1 MQSPV
6 VPASRTGPT
15 GIGRFV
21 DPTARQGLVLIAN
34 AVVTALLGV
43 VYWGVAARRL
53 PLEAVGGGTATI
65 SAVTMISGLAQ
76 LNLFTSMS
84 VLIPGTAPGRRSAL
98 VRRIYL
104 TTVMLTVVGAA
115 AVAYVSPSVLGGATT
130 HWMTAAAWAVPAA
143 AMWTLFA
150 LQGGAL
156 IAVRATGYVLAFNAG
171 FGAAKLALLFILPS
185 DDSSGVVLWSW
196 YAPLIVFVP
205 LANVVLFLKLKND
218 RTPVEHSGS
227 PRFTR
232 FVAIDYAGF
241 LVVQIMTTA
250 LPVYVATM
258 VGAES
263 AAVFATCWMVSTALD
278 LAAGNFA
285 IAMSVSI
292 ARNPQQAS
300 QVVQSLAPRMTGL
313 LLLLVGTLIA
323 AASPILDIFG
333 EEYTKHGVTILRL
346 LLIGCI
352 FRAVVTFCSATARS
366 LRRPGAVIVMQLV
379 AAVVVLAGGL
389 PAMQMWGITALALA
403 WALGQLLAAGAGT
416 AITVLL
422 LRRTS
427 GTARTALP
435 VPA

>member
-6 VPASRTGPT
+6 APAPRRGLT
-15 GIGRFV
+15 GIGRFI
-21 DPTARQGLVLIAN
+21 DPTARQGLILIAN

-43 VYWGVAARRL
+43 VYWGVAARQL

-84 VLIPGTAPGRRSAL
+84 VLIPGTPPGRRSAL

-104 TTVMLTVVGAA
+104 TTVMLTVVATA
-115 AVAYVSPSVLGGATT
+115 VVAYVSPAVLGGASTP
-130 HWMTAAAWAVPAA
+130 WLVVAAWAVPATA
-143 AMWTLFA
+143 LWTLFA

-171 FGAAKLALLFILPS
+171 FGIAKLALLVVLPS

-205 LANVVLFLKLKND
+205 LANLVLFLKLKND
-218 RTPVEHSGS
+218 RAPVEHSGN
-227 PRFTR
+227 PRLTR

-241 LVVQIMTTA
+241 LVVQVMTTA

-292 ARNPQQAS
+292 ARNPSQAA
-300 QVVQSLAPRMTGL
+300 QVIRTLAPRMTGF
-313 LLLLVGTLIA
+313 LLLLVGILIA

-333 EEYTKHGVTILRL
+333 EEYSRHGVTILRW

-366 LRRPGAVIVMQLV
+366 LRRPGAVILMQLV

-389 PAMQMWGITALALA
+389 PAMRMWGITALAMA
-403 WALGQLLAAGAGT
+403 WAAGQLVAAGAGT
-416 AITVLL
+416 AITALI

-427 GTARTALP
+427 GTAQTALP

>member
-6 VPASRTGPT
+6 APAARNGPA
-15 GIGRFV
+15 GIGRFI
-21 DPTARQGLVLIAN
+21 DPTARHGLILIAN
-34 AVVTALLGV
+34 AVITALLGV
-43 VYWGVAARRL
+43 VYWGVAARQL
-53 PLEAVGGGTATI
+53 PLEAVGAGTATI

-84 VLIPGTAPGRRSAL
+84 VLIPGTPPGQRSAL

-104 TTVMLTVVGAA
+104 TTVMLTVVAT
-115 AVAYVSPSVLGGATT
+115 AVVAFVSPAVLGGGSRS
-130 HWMTAAAWAVPAA
+130 WLVVAAWAVPATA
-143 AMWTLFA
+143 LWTLFT
-150 LQGGAL
+150 LQDGAL
-156 IAVRATGYVLAFNAG
+156 IAVRATGYVLASNTG
-171 FGAAKLALLFILPS
+171 FGLAKLALLVILPG

-196 YAPLIVFVP
+196 YVPLIVFVP
-205 LANVVLFLKLKND
+205 LANVILFIKLKND
-218 RTPVEHSGS
+218 RTPVEQSGNTGL
-227 PRFTR
+227 TR

-241 LVVQIMTTA
+241 LVVQMMTTA

-258 VGAES
+258 VGAEA

-292 ARNPQQAS
+292 ARNPRQAA
-300 QVVQSLAPRMTGL
+300 QIIRSLAPRTAGFLILM
-313 LLLLVGTLIA
+313 VGVLIA
-323 AASPILDIFG
+323 AASPILSVFG
-333 EEYTKHGVTILRL
+333 EEYSRHGVTILRW

-389 PAMQMWGITALALA
+389 PAMRTWGITALAMA
-403 WALGQLLAAGAGT
+403 WAAGQLIAAVAGT
-416 AITVLL
+416 AITAVI

-427 GTARTALP
+427 GPAPTAPP
-435 VPA
+435 VSA